1 MNFKEYIYQHKVL
14 CILVVIV
21 LAVFITSIFMII
33 DYRNQASPVSD
44 IIENEVFEDKSD
56 NEPPWK
62 PEKHDYNLDNIKSEY
77 QKKVYYDENGNV
89 ISKFGIDI
97 SYHQKN
103 IDWQL
108 LKDEGIDFVMLR
120 IGYRGYESGD
130 LFIDK
135 KFDEYISAAQ
145 QIGIDVGVYFFS
157 QSLNTAESVE
167 EAEFVIDILKNY
179 HISYPV
185 AYDWEPVLDE
195 GSRTP
200 DDTFPEMTECCVA
213 FCNKIKE
220 AGYTAIV
227 YANRNQAMQ
236 HYDLQQITGFDLW
249 LAEYM
254 DEPMYPYEFTM
265 WQYSCDG
272 RLKGIPERVDLNIC
286 FKDYSADNPD

>member
-157 QSLNTAESVE
+157 QSLNTSESVE

-265 WQYSCDG
+265 
-272 RLKGIPERVDLNIC
+272 
-286 FKDYSADNPD
+286 